1 MRANRALYAT
11 ASYLQ
16 TETYFDYI
24 TIAGL
29 RYSGRGM
36 AGPSNSAHAV

>member
-1 MRANRALYAT
+1 MRAESLLYAT
-11 ASYLQ
+11 ATYFQ